1 MAYVTF
7 YEKFDYKGKRR
18 TCNIDNEDFYHI
30 LVYENAKEP
39 ILIRSIVNKTNFFIT
54 LYYKKDSNAFG
65 GNYIYI
71 KENLS
76 DIREVKNEDLFG
88 WSKGVSP
95 EFNGIVLQKLLPDR
109 RYEFN
114 TVLSTW
120 YSEQPYGNDVLD
132 MRHSLKESDEPK
144 ESNLFT
150 TLFIDPLMARTAN
163 SNVQPMRSERTCKEI
178 NERLNKLINIMSEQ
192 YDGCKKHLLKLDSQ
206 ELQLKKEIQDL
217 EQSNQRFKTFKESN
231 QLDEEVKDKD
241 ITNNKDLTY
250 LYFLIIIDLFML
262 FYILYKHKDYFV
274 GMK

>member
-1 MAYVTF
+1 MGSVTF
-7 YEKFDYKGKRR
+7 YERTGYTGTRR
-18 TCNIDNEDFYHI
+18 TYNLYDDTVDQI
-30 LVYENAKEP
+30 LLYKNPTKP
-39 ILIRSIVNKTNFFIT
+39 IVIRSIINKTNYFIT

-192 YDGCKKHLLKLDSQ
+192 YDGCKKHLLNFNSQ
-206 ELQLKKEIQDL
+206 ELQLKKKFQDL
-217 EQSNQRFKTFKESN
+217 EQINQRFKTFIESN
-231 QLDEEVKDKD
+231 QLDEEVKDND

>member
-7 YEKFDYKGKRR
+7 YEKFGYKGKRR

-39 ILIRSIVNKTNFFIT
+39 ILIRSIINNTNFFIT

>member
-7 YEKFDYKGKRR
+7 YEKFGYKGKRR

-39 ILIRSIVNKTNFFIT
+39 ILIRSIINNTNFFIT

-231 QLDEEVKDKD
+231 QLDEEVKDND